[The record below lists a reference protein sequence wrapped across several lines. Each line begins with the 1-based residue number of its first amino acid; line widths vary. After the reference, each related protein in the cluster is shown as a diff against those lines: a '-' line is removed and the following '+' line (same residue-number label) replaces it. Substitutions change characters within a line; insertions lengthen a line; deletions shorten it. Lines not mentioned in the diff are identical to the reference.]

1 MLHGFNTRL
10 PGNLLMPSNTKFNSD
25 NTYSFVIGREC
36 ILPFKRTASSFISD
50 VGIFTPSERF
60 GVENLHGMSCGALVR
75 AKGFIIGKAM
85 YLNLSIVPLPGTKYP
100 QVSVT

>member
-60 GVENLHGMSCGALVR
+60 GVENLHSYELWSTG
-75 AKGFIIGKAM
+75 
-85 YLNLSIVPLPGTKYP
+85 
-100 QVSVT
+100 

>member
-1 MLHGFNTRL
+1 MLHGFNIRL

-60 GVENLHGMSCGALVR
+60 AVENLHSYELWNTG
-75 AKGFIIGKAM
+75 
-85 YLNLSIVPLPGTKYP
+85 
-100 QVSVT
+100 